1 MSADN
6 SLVSFLRRCH
16 GLVQSKV
23 KRIQQAALKIIAKY
37 QNLAHS
43 KERFTLGFGDPPM
56 CAKQELMHL
65 FADNCAKQNDNIHL
79 QDLNSA
85 KRESSIS

>member
-6 SLVSFLRRCH
+6 SLVSFL
-16 GLVQSKV
+16 VQSKV
-23 KRIQQAALKIIAKY
+23 KRIQHAALKIIAKY

-43 KERFTLGFGDPPM
+43 KEFTLGFGDPPM

>member
-6 SLVSFLRRCH
+6 SLVSF
-16 GLVQSKV
+16 LVQSKV

-43 KERFTLGFGDPPM
+43 KEFTLGFGDPPM

-65 FADNCAKQNDNIHL
+65 LRIIARNRMTTSTFKI
-79 QDLNSA
+79 
-85 KRESSIS
+85 